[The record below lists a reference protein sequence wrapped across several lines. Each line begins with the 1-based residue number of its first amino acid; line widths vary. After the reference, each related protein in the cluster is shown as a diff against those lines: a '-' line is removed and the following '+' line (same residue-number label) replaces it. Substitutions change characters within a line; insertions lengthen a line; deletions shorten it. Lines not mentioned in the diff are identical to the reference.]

1 MASVV
6 EFSSSGRIGKDG
18 LGSGCF
24 RRMPFTGA
32 TTLGDEQVAPG
43 DCCLGAVEVG
53 ANQCAGTVGC
63 RPGIPV
69 TLAKSSVARHVAAER
84 PLAISAK
91 LRSSR

>member
-1 MASVV
+1 MCGGCWRDCAWGAMASVV

-43 DCCLGAVEVG
+43 DCCLV
-53 ANQCAGTVGC
+53 QW
-63 RPGIPV
+63 R
-69 TLAKSSVARHVAAER
+69 
-84 PLAISAK
+84 SAK
-91 LRSSR
+91 TNVQALWGADPGYL